1 MFSIILFCLIVFIAS
16 LFISLWKEGITFTIT
31 VILFASGINPFAVIA
46 VGILIYLCLFI
57 GEKVKYEY
65 SDERTDRKGS

>member
-16 LFISLWKEGITFTIT
+16 LFISLWKEGITFVVTT
-31 VILFASGINPFAVIA
+31 ILFLSGINPFAVIA

-57 GEKVKYEY
+57 GERVKNEY
-65 SDERTDRKGS
+65 SD

>member
-1 MFSIILFCLIVFIAS
+1 MFSIAFFCLVIFIAS

-31 VILFASGINPFAVIA
+31 VLLFFSGINPFAVIA

-57 GEKVKYEY
+57 GEKIKNEY
-65 SDERTDRKGS
+65 SD

>member
-1 MFSIILFCLIVFIAS
+1 MFSIVLFCLFVFIAS

-31 VILFASGINPFAVIA
+31 VILLTSGINPFAVIA

-57 GEKVKYEY
+57 GEKVK
-65 SDERTDRKGS
+65 DEFSN